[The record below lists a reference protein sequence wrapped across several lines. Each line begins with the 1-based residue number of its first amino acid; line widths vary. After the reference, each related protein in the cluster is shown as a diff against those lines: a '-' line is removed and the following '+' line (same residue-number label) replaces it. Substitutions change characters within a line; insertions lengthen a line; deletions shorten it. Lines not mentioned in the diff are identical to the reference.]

1 MVTDTSLVP
10 MADPKIS
17 IADETIK
24 GCPMQVYVD
33 GVAMPTPFNL
43 DELPSPKNLAG
54 IEIYSGPATTPSQ
67 YGGVDRRCGVIVV
80 WTKDRP

>member
-1 MVTDTSLVP
+1 MLFRNHWWN
-10 MADPKIS
+10 
-17 IADETIK
+17 IK
-24 GCPMQVYVD
+24 GLHVEPGGRPMQVYVD

-54 IEIYSGPATTPSQ
+54 IEIYSGPATTPPQ

-80 WTKDRP
+80 WTKDCP